1 MPEGLS
7 LSPARTDNM
16 VHRSLGRKHPKGT
29 FSQDKAQTLWY
40 RIWNSLKAVIFH
52 HSNLLFQHVLLK
64 TTKTLIVSV
73 LVHCASSPWD
83 SLMHPGSGSLVKQ
96 RSIFRSVYS
105 IAFHCWS
112 FHQKSLE
119 CFQLHTKLSPAA
131 GKQ

>member
-16 VHRSLGRKHPKGT
+16 VHRSLGRKPPKGT

-64 TTKTLIVSV
+64 TTKKTHSFCL
-73 LVHCASSPWD
+73 
-83 SLMHPGSGSLVKQ
+83 GSLCFLSMGFPYAPWIWVSCKTEKY
-96 RSIFRSVYS
+96 F
-105 IAFHCWS
+105 
-112 FHQKSLE
+112 QKCLLY
-119 CFQLHTKLSPAA
+119 CFPLLVISPEITGVLSTTY
-131 GKQ
+131 